1 MFSTFVNMKWV
12 TVQEY
17 AKIEGL
23 CLAAAYKRVK
33 AESVKSKKVFGKL
46 VIGINQIELQAEGK

>member
-1 MFSTFVNMKWV
+1 MKWV

-33 AESVKSKKVFGKL
+33 AESVPSKKVFGKL
-46 VIGINQIELQAEGK
+46 VVGIKSAQLV